1 MRLKGDHEMA
11 TAKKPVKKTTTKR
24 KTPAKRKSAP
34 KKTNVKS
41 FRVSP
46 DTRPFM
52 SFQVTK
58 QTVYWAILLGFILIL
73 FLWILNIQLDILRIT
88 ESINNL

>member
-1 MRLKGDHEMA
+1 MA
-11 TAKKPVKKTTTKR
+11 TKKKPVKKTAAKR
-24 KTPAKRKSAP
+24 KTT
-34 KKTNVKS
+34 KKAAVKS
-41 FRVSP
+41 FRVSA

-88 ESINNL
+88 DSINNL